1 MTAVAS
7 KEQIEAG
14 KGRGSRKCGAQFWS
28 LVEWLQLEKKYDH
41 ITGTAQTKLA
51 EVEAE
56 VEKDGLL

>member
-14 KGRGSRKCGAQFWS
+14 KGPGSRKCGAQVWS
-28 LVEWLQLEKKYDH
+28 LVEWLQVEKNYDH
-41 ITGTAQTKLA
+41 ITGTAQKKLA
-51 EVEAE
+51 EIEAE